1 MELKSYQQDVLN
13 DLRTY
18 FDYLAKQGDPAT
30 SFNTYWEDRLGPYNA
45 ITRKGMRP
53 YLKTIP
59 GAIHLCV
66 KVPTAGGKTFIACNA
81 LKVIFDRLP
90 QQRLSPDEPKAVVWL
105 VPWSN
110 LLEQTVKNLSDPNH
124 PYRQKLNTLFN
135 HRVDVYDKDRL
146 LQGANF
152 NPGVVQEQL
161 SIFVM
166 SFASLRARNK
176 DDRKVYQENGQL
188 APFVDLL
195 TDRSHVLGDTDESA
209 LINVIRS
216 LSPVVVVDESHNAE
230 SDLSVDMLKA
240 LNPRC
245 VLDLTATP
253 KENANIVSMVSAIKL
268 KREHM
273 VKLPIIAYNHRE
285 KTEVIDSALHL
296 QRNLEQMAMAEQ
308 KAGGKYIRPIV
319 LFQAQPR
326 TGEENTTFEKLKA
339 LLVKAGIKEEQI
351 KIKTATINELKGV
364 DLLSPKCPVRYI
376 ITVNALK
383 EGWDCPFAYVLAS
396 LADRSS
402 AVDVEQI
409 VGRVLRQP
417 YVTSHQH
424 KMLNMSYVLTASL
437 KFENTLQNIIHG
449 LQAAGFSE
457 KDYRAENK
465 ADELPVSAWADEQPQ
480 YSLFDRKGE
489 NTGDEIDLGKISFD
503 PSGNSTPPQGTLAGT
518 VLDDITNLAEE
529 ESRKTEAQM
538 AQLANS
544 PDDPIFK
551 DMADKVTSYPMRSG
565 FVAVASEW
573 ILPRF
578 FQKIPEG
585 GLLAS
590 LGGSVEVTRNGLLK
604 DFKLTGNDTKVN
616 FQALLAEVFQIDIEV
631 GQSGESYSPSVSK
644 IRKGSDRDVLLQH
657 ILSKP
662 RSSQIKD
669 ISHLL
674 RQHLGDLSPIS
685 EPDVTKYLGRVLED
699 LSVTEFDEILR
710 NERRFGLVLKE
721 KIQGFL
727 ELYAEKN
734 FVRWLQTGEVFMQ
747 PAWKFPAT
755 IVPGHEGP
763 LITKSLYEREGT
775 LNAFEHRVILGIAGL
790 ENIVFWHRNLER
802 GKGFSINGF
811 KSNHYPDFILLTR
824 SGNLILLETKGDH
837 LDNSNS
843 AAKIRLGNSWSTN
856 AGQQFKYF
864 MVFEKNSLNGSHTLE
879 EFMSLVEAL

>member
-1 MELKSYQQDVLN
+1 MELKTYQLDVLN

-18 FDYLAKQGDPAT
+18 FDYLGQKRDPAAA
-30 SFNTYWEDRLGPYNA
+30 FNAYWEDRLGPYDALNH
-45 ITRKGMRP
+45 KGMRP
-53 YLKTIP
+53 YLTTIP
-59 GAIHLCV
+59 GAVHLCV

-90 QQRLSPDEPKAVVWL
+90 KDEPKAVVWL

-188 APFVDLL
+188 APFVERL
-195 TDRSHVLGDTDESA
+195 TDRRHLLGDTDESA

-253 KENANIVSMVSAIKL
+253 KTNANIVSVVSAIKL
-268 KREHM
+268 KKEHM

-296 QRNLEQMAMAEQ
+296 QRSLEQMALAEQ
-308 KAGGKYIRPIV
+308 RAGGKYIRPIV

-339 LLVKAGIKEEQI
+339 LLVKARIPEEQI
-351 KIKTATINELKGV
+351 KIKTATINELRGV
-364 DLLSPKCPVRYI
+364 DLLSPDCPVRYI

-417 YVTSHQH
+417 YVTAHQH

-465 ADELPVSAWADEQPQ
+465 ADELPVSAWQDEQPQ
-480 YSLFDRKGE
+480 YSIFEKQNETDE
-489 NTGDEIDLGKISFD
+489 NEIDPNKISFD
-503 PSGNSTPPQGTLAGT
+503 PSETAAPADHTLAKT
-518 VLDDITNLAEE
+518 IVDDIAKIAEE
-529 ESRKTEAQM
+529 ESRKTETQM
-538 AQLANS
+538 AQLTNN
-544 PDDPIFK
+544 PDDPIFRE
-551 DMADKVTSYPMRSG
+551 MADKVTSYPVRSG
-565 FVAVASEW
+565 FAAAAAAW

-585 GLLAS
+585 GLLAG
-590 LGGSVEVTRNGLLK
+590 LGGSAPVTRNGLLK

-616 FQALLAEVFQIDIEV
+616 FQALLAEVFQIDIEAEPD
-631 GQSGESYSPSVSK
+631 GESYSPSVAK
-644 IRKGSDRDVLLQH
+644 IRKGSDRDLLLQH

-669 ISHLL
+669 IAHLL
-674 RQHLGDLSPIS
+674 RSHLGDLTPVS
-685 EPDVTKYLGRVLED
+685 EPDVSKYLGRVLED
-699 LSVTEFDEILR
+699 LSVSEFDEILR

-721 KIQGFL
+721 KIQGFMDQK
-727 ELYAEKN
+727 AEEN
-734 FVRWLQTGEVFMQ
+734 FNRWLQTGEVSAQ
-747 PAWKFPAT
+747 PSWKFPAT
-755 IVPGHEGP
+755 IVPGQEGP
-763 LITKSLYEREGT
+763 LITKSLYEREGS
-775 LNAFEHRVILGIAGL
+775 LNAFEHRVILGIASL

-802 GKGFSINGF
+802 GKGFAINGF
-811 KSNHYPDFILLTR
+811 KSNHYPDFLLLTR
-824 SGNLILLETKGDH
+824 AGNLIVLETKGDH

-843 AAKIRLGNSWSTN
+843 AAKIRLGATWANQ
-856 AGQQFKYF
+856 AGPGFKYF
-864 MVFEKNSLNGSHTLE
+864 MVFEKNNLDGAYTLE
-879 EFMSLVEAL
+879 QFMGLVEAL